1 MLGSLCRGR
10 NRIREHPGYPLCRKH
25 TRCVGRV
32 AGIADLGLKPVRR
45 ALEPPNGGRIDEM
58 GHPNVSICLHK
69 VRENAQG
76 LVLDFRGNQRSAI
89 NFIFSSSLIA
99 RLSSSVCRLK
109 SLRTN
114 LGLKSHKVLTGC
126 STGSRRSQGRSP
138 CLGCSGIDADFMDCG
153 NDEKATARLCRIGG

>member
-32 AGIADLGLKPVRR
+32 AGMTELGLKPVRR
-45 ALEPPNGGRIDEM
+45 TLEPANGAGFDEVGR
-58 GHPNVSICLHK
+58 PNVSICLHK
-69 VRENAQG
+69 VRENAQC
-76 LVLDFRGNQRSAI
+76 LALDFRGNHRLAI
-89 NFIFSSSLIA
+89 DFISSSSLIA
-99 RLSSSVCRLK
+99 RLSPSVCRLK

-153 NDEKATARLCRIGG
+153 NDEKATAGLCRIGG